1 MDSKILRVELVDRL
15 IVQVDMFDE
24 QPFES
29 LINKLFGAVCGKYQ
43 YKCLNAYR
51 QDLDQHMTF
60 AVGVGELKVNEGKA
74 FTENIYNELASKKY
88 TRDDVL
94 QCLVKLS
101 IDIQKVPEQQT
112 PIE

>member
-1 MDSKILRVELVDRL
+1 MDSKILRVELVDRV

-29 LINKLFGAVCGKYQ
+29 FINKLFEAVCRKYQ

-60 AVGVGELKVNEGKA
+60 AVGVGELKVYEGKA
-74 FTENIYNELASKKY
+74 FTEDIYNELASAKY

-94 QCLVKLS
+94 NCLIEIS
-101 IDIQKVPEQQT
+101 MDIKKVPENT
-112 PIE
+112 VVKE